1 MEPRPTEF
9 HDDAGRE
16 LAATLPDEGF
26 IWELWLD
33 VETKDAIVRK
43 RFPNNVS
50 PIVGDL
56 KVSTFA
62 DNQSLLKEFVASR
75 TKK

>member
-1 MEPRPTEF
+1 MEPRSITF
-9 HDDAGRE
+9 RDDAGRKLE
-16 LAATLPDEGF
+16 ATLPDEGF

-33 VETKDAIVRK
+33 RETKDAIVRK

-56 KVSTFA
+56 KVSPFA
-62 DNQSLLKEFVASR
+62 DYQSLLKDFVASR